1 VEQELLTLPEHLSSP
16 GFSWGLCCSI
26 FSFICMFCRSLLVFL
41 YFFFWPLCCL
51 FFFDIR
57 FLIVP
62 LVSSNSSC
70 FEAGHG
76 KGPCDGL
83 GGCTKCMADQAMKSG
98 KVVIFFV
105 DSHPCAQC
113 VMLSSNIYQQ
123 NKTEIEA
130 ISTKTIKGTMKI
142 HAIVG
147 NCSNT
152 IFVRDVSCY
161 CEVCIQEGQ
170 CNTGLVK

>member
-16 GFSWGLCCSI
+16 SFSWGLCCSI

-105 DSHPCAQC
+105 ESSMCTMRNVKFKYIPTEQNRNRSHFNKDNKRNHEDSC
-113 VMLSSNIYQQ
+113 
-123 NKTEIEA
+123 
-130 ISTKTIKGTMKI
+130 
-142 HAIVG
+142 